1 MNERLNGILNQ
12 IFEYLVLLGAFF
24 LPLFFWNL
32 TSEYYETPKYLL
44 LLTILGI
51 LLILWV
57 AKWAVSGKITFTRT
71 PLDLPLIMLMIVLGV
86 SSFFSASKAVAI
98 LGNFPRLHGGLL
110 TYATYILF
118 YFVLVSNLKK
128 VSTAQKILN
137 LLLISGVVLSVITLF
152 SYFGQPIFPWSF
164 TQASNFTPTGMSF
177 STAAILALLLPLPLV
192 AILKDSDS
200 KTKQP
205 LDSSIE
211 GAASKKDLALNQ
223 LVRHLFWAIVL
234 TLFILTI
241 VLIGSWPTLA
251 AAVLV
256 YLLIIIYTPSTSLK
270 KNFSFVLTPVL
281 VGAAA
286 FILTTL
292 PLGGKT
298 NILYTQAQNFP
309 RVIQLPLEASWK
321 ISISAFRDAPF
332 WGTGPASY
340 LFDFTAYKPLELNAT
355 QFWNK
360 RSDQAFNEYLY
371 LLATTG
377 ALGLLSLMLLTVI
390 FISSA
395 LKSLKSPQGNISKV
409 LCLSGLVFFT
419 LLALHP
425 TTLTLWVVGILILAS
440 FMIINKDLTQQIH
453 LGISTF
459 HHPQKPELRFDALP
473 IILSLLVI
481 IPLGVVLFFA
491 GKFTLADFYH
501 RKALNAVASG
511 NALGAYDQLIKSER
525 LNPYIDLYRI
535 DSAQTNFA
543 LANAIATSKIPP
555 QATPGATLSAEDK
568 QDIQTLISQA
578 INEGKVAVTLSPN
591 NPANWEILGS
601 IYREISGVAQ
611 NALAFSLDSY
621 GRAIQKDPLNP
632 LLRLTV
638 GGIYYQIKNY
648 DMAVRFFTDAINLKP
663 DFANAY
669 YNLAIALKDKGD
681 LSGATAA
688 AEKTISL
695 LKPEDNDYTTA
706 SELLNNLKT
715 QVSNQQLEQQRAEQ
729 EASAAA
735 KSPAKTKKATS
746 GLENESLPKVVNL
759 PKPENIATPPA
770 VKKTQE

>member
-270 KNFSFVLTPVL
+270 KNFSFSQC
-281 VGAAA
+281 
-286 FILTTL
+286 F
-292 PLGGKT
+292 K
-298 NILYTQAQNFP
+298 N
-309 RVIQLPLEASWK
+309 
-321 ISISAFRDAPF
+321 
-332 WGTGPASY
+332 
-340 LFDFTAYKPLELNAT
+340 
-355 QFWNK
+355 
-360 RSDQAFNEYLY
+360 
-371 LLATTG
+371 
-377 ALGLLSLMLLTVI
+377 
-390 FISSA
+390 
-395 LKSLKSPQGNISKV
+395 
-409 LCLSGLVFFT
+409 
-419 LLALHP
+419 
-425 TTLTLWVVGILILAS
+425 
-440 FMIINKDLTQQIH
+440 
-453 LGISTF
+453 
-459 HHPQKPELRFDALP
+459 
-473 IILSLLVI
+473 I
-481 IPLGVVLFFA
+481 IPLRLCILF
-491 GKFTLADFYH
+491 
-501 RKALNAVASG
+501 
-511 NALGAYDQLIKSER
+511 
-525 LNPYIDLYRI
+525 
-535 DSAQTNFA
+535 
-543 LANAIATSKIPP
+543 SK
-555 QATPGATLSAEDK
+555 
-568 QDIQTLISQA
+568 
-578 INEGKVAVTLSPN
+578 
-591 NPANWEILGS
+591 
-601 IYREISGVAQ
+601 
-611 NALAFSLDSY
+611 
-621 GRAIQKDPLNP
+621 
-632 LLRLTV
+632 
-638 GGIYYQIKNY
+638 
-648 DMAVRFFTDAINLKP
+648 
-663 DFANAY
+663 
-669 YNLAIALKDKGD
+669 
-681 LSGATAA
+681 
-688 AEKTISL
+688 
-695 LKPEDNDYTTA
+695 
-706 SELLNNLKT
+706 
-715 QVSNQQLEQQRAEQ
+715 
-729 EASAAA
+729 
-735 KSPAKTKKATS
+735 
-746 GLENESLPKVVNL
+746 
-759 PKPENIATPPA
+759 NI
-770 VKKTQE
+770 V